1 MEDRTQTEQE
11 IQTGILV
18 KVSMTNKNF
27 QFRIHHIVTPREKLI
42 FWKHSSR
49 KATYEVISGQFS
61 LFIPLENIRKT
72 TDLLI
77 FSGDKKGVNH
87 LARTQNFPTN

>member
-42 FWKHSSR
+42 F
-49 KATYEVISGQFS
+49 
-61 LFIPLENIRKT
+61 
-72 TDLLI
+72 
-77 FSGDKKGVNH
+77 
-87 LARTQNFPTN
+87 

>member
-27 QFRIHHIVTPREKLI
+27 QFRIHRIVTPREKLI
-42 FWKHSSR
+42 F
-49 KATYEVISGQFS
+49 
-61 LFIPLENIRKT
+61 
-72 TDLLI
+72 
-77 FSGDKKGVNH
+77 
-87 LARTQNFPTN
+87 